1 MPKTVSTN
9 KTLIITPTYN
19 ERQNVETL
27 LERIHVVVPGAH
39 VLVVDDNSPDGTGQ
53 WVQQQSEQ
61 EAWVHVLR
69 RPEKQGLG
77 TAYCAGF
84 KWALQRDYQWIIQM
98 DADLS
103 HDPDQIPDLLAESK
117 DYDLVIGSRYIKGVN
132 IVNWPLSRLILSWSA
147 NLYARLITGIPVW
160 DLTGGFKCW
169 KRKVLEKLDIPTI
182 RSEGYSFQIETTFR
196 AYRQGYSIKEVPII
210 FIDRTE
216 GDSKMSKGIIYE
228 AVWMVI
234 RLKLFQLRDI
244 IRERFFQ
251 PQEAENPPER

>member
-1 MPKTVSTN
+1 MPRTPPTK
-9 KTLIITPTYN
+9 KILIITPTYN
-19 ERQNVETL
+19 ERQNVEAL
-27 LERIHVVVPGAH
+27 LDRIHVVVPGAH

-53 WVQQQSEQ
+53 WVQQRSEQ

-69 RPEKQGLG
+69 RPEKLGLG

-84 KWALQRDYQWIIQM
+84 NWALQRDYQQIMQM

-103 HDPDQIPDLLAESK
+103 HDPDQIPDLLAEIG

-147 NLYARLITGIPVW
+147 NLYARLVTGTPVW

-169 KRKVLEKLDIPTI
+169 KRKVLENLDISTI

-196 AYRQGYSIKEVPII
+196 AYRRGYTIKEVPII
-210 FIDRTE
+210 FVDRTE
-216 GDSKMSKGIIYE
+216 GDSKMSQGIIYE
-228 AVWMVI
+228 AVWIVI
-234 RLKLFQLRDI
+234 RLKLSHIRDI

-251 PQEAENPPER
+251 PQEAENPPEP

>member
-27 LERIHVVVPGAH
+27 LGRIHLVLPGAH

-84 KWALQRDYQWIIQM
+84 KWALKRDYQQIIQM

-216 GDSKMSKGIIYE
+216 GDSKMSQGIIYE

-234 RLKLFQLRDI
+234 RLKLSHLRDI
-244 IRERFFQ
+244 IRERYFQ

>member
-53 WVQQQSEQ
+53 WVEQQSEQ

>member
-53 WVQQQSEQ
+53 WVEQQSEQ

-84 KWALQRDYQWIIQM
+84 KWALQRDYQQIIQM

-216 GDSKMSKGIIYE
+216 GDSKMSQGIIYE

-234 RLKLFQLRDI
+234 RLKLSQLVDI
-244 IRERFFQ
+244 TRKRFFQ
-251 PQEAENPPER
+251 PQEADNPPEP